1 MYSKNTKT
9 YHFLAGLPRS
19 GNTMLSSILNQNK
32 DIYSSPLSP
41 IPTMLWD
48 FEQSSFSIN
57 NQNVLR
63 LNDITPIINVGK
75 NIIKNYYSNI
85 TNPIIIDREK
95 GWANPNNLYLI
106 KKYITPNPKIIFTV
120 RPTVE
125 MLASYMNVLPEYSHI
140 DINMEKDNYWY
151 KEYLSKNDN
160 RCDFLMQPYGAIDKI
175 LMSINE
181 IIKPENKDVFCVIN
195 YNDIINNP
203 QETMNK
209 IYDFLVLPRYNHDFN
224 NIIKL
229 EEDNDEKI
237 GHPKNM
243 HEVRQELKKISKD
256 PKDILSDYI
265 INKYS
270 NIGWK
275 I

>member
-1 MYSKNTKT
+1 MYLKNEKT

-19 GNTMLSSILNQNK
+19 GNTLLSSILNQNK
-32 DIYSSPLSP
+32 YIYSSPLSP

-48 FEQSSFSIN
+48 FEQSTFDSN

-63 LNDITPIINVGK
+63 LNDIKPVMNVGK
-75 NIIKNYYSNI
+75 NIIKNYYSDI
-85 TNPIIIDREK
+85 EKPIIIDREK
-95 GWANPNNLYLI
+95 GWGNPNNIQLI

-120 RPTVE
+120 RPIIE
-125 MLASYMNVLPEYSHI
+125 MLASYVSVLPEYSHI
-140 DINMEKDNYWY
+140 DINMERDNYWY
-151 KEYLSKNDN
+151 KDYLTKNDN
-160 RCDFLMQPYGAIDKI
+160 RCDFLMQSYGAIDKI
-175 LMSINE
+175 LMTINE
-181 IIKPENKDVFCVIN
+181 IIKPENKNMFCVID
-195 YNDIINNP
+195 YNDITNNP
-203 QETMNK
+203 QSTMDK
-209 IYDFLVLPRYNHDFN
+209 IYDFLELPRYIHDFN

-243 HEVRQELKKISKD
+243 HEVRKEIKKISKD
-256 PKDILSDYI
+256 PKDILSDYV

-270 NIGWK
+270 NIGWR